1 MKREQHK
8 EVIHTGTAAST
19 KATGL
24 KRFMLPVA
32 VTMTASILLSTGCM
46 GHMGVTQK
54 VKKGNLSVT
63 EHRWGREGVFVGF
76 QVFWVYRISALLD
89 LVVFNSIEFWSG
101 ENPITKQSALV
112 NIPQETLEKI
122 FGEKDIDVGQIERI
136 NDTEAKM
143 YLAFADGDQMTFDVV
158 RLDDTYTVSYHGRE
172 FFTGQI
178 NEPVLSEKEV

>member
-1 MKREQHK
+1 MKARDRARQ
-8 EVIHTGTAAST
+8 
-19 KATGL
+19 L
-24 KRFMLPVA
+24 MLPVA
-32 VTMTASILLSTGCM
+32 LTMTASMLLSTGCM
-46 GHMGVTQK
+46 GHMGITQK

-63 EHRWGREGVFVGF
+63 ENRWGREGVFVGF

-101 ENPITKQSALV
+101 ENPITKQPALV

-122 FGEKDIDVGQIERI
+122 FGEQDVDLGQIQRI

-143 YLAFADGDQMTFDVV
+143 YLAFANGDKMTFDVL
-158 RLDDTYTVSYHGRE
+158 RSSDTYSVSYLGRE

-178 NEPVLSEKEV
+178 NDAALNKEEV

>member
-1 MKREQHK
+1 MTVRDRARK
-8 EVIHTGTAAST
+8 
-19 KATGL
+19 L
-24 KRFMLPVA
+24 MLPVA
-32 VTMTASILLSTGCM
+32 MTMTVSILLSTGCM

-63 EHRWGREGVFVGF
+63 ENRWGREGVFVGF
-76 QVFWVYRISALLD
+76 TVFWVYRISALLD

-101 ENPITKQSALV
+101 ENPITKQPALV

-122 FGEKDIDVGQIERI
+122 FGEKDIDMGQIERI

-143 YLAFADGDQMTFDVV
+143 YLAFANGDKMTFDVV
-158 RLDDTYTVSYHGRE
+158 RSSDTYSVSYLGRE

-178 NEPVLSEKEV
+178 HEKALSKEEV